1 MEEEK
6 KQTATNVE
14 TLRQDLLSST
24 KSDLEL
30 INSARIGTDDYD
42 FDSVKI
48 IKEGGQAVILEV
60 KSKIDEKTYA
70 VKRLQ
75 YRIGGSQNFDRNI
88 ISAAER
94 EVSCLRALNHPMI
107 MGIVD
112 LVKDQ
117 ENYPWIIMEKC
128 NQSLTD
134 LLAGYKD

>member
-1 MEEEK
+1 V
-6 KQTATNVE
+6 TNVE
-14 TLRQDLLSST
+14 TLRQEILSST
-24 KSDLEL
+24 KNDLEF

-42 FDSVKI
+42 FDTVKV
-48 IKEGGQAVILEV
+48 IKEGGQAVVLEI
-60 KSKIDEKTYA
+60 KSKIDGKTYA
-70 VKRLQ
+70 AKKLQ
-75 YRIGGSQNFDRNI
+75 YRIGGSQNFDRKI

-128 NQSLTD
+128 NQSL
-134 LLAGYKD
+134 GNIIKEC